1 MKATLTGKR
10 EVFMQH
16 RVNSSLVAGAVAGT
30 MALSILGAG
39 TATAAPAGTTGTEAT
54 TTKASSV
61 SKPLRWIELRH
72 GKYLGRS
79 CGKKS
84 IAEADG
90 HGKTT
95 LKLNFSR
102 SVETAFSTE
111 TGFTAGEVSGS
122 VGTEVRKSHTVE
134 IETRFEVP
142 RGRVG
147 HVRAY
152 PKYKVY
158 KYDGYMKAG
167 GTYLGK
173 ATVGKPIGICFKE
186 WTTKA

>member
-1 MKATLTGKR
+1 
-10 EVFMQH
+10 MQR
-16 RVNSSLVAGAVAGT
+16 RVNSVLVAGAVAGT
-30 MALSILGAG
+30 MALSILGVG
-39 TATAAPAGTTGTEAT
+39 TATAARTATTVTEAT
-54 TTKASSV
+54 TTEAASM
-61 SKPLRWIELRH
+61 KRPFRPIELRH

-84 IAEADG
+84 IAETDG
-90 HGKTT
+90 QGKTT
-95 LKLNFSR
+95 LKMNFSR
-102 SVETAFSTE
+102 TVETAFSSE
-111 TGFTAGEVSGS
+111 AGFTAGSVSGS
-122 VGTEVRKSHTVE
+122 IGSEVRKSYTLE

-158 KYDGYMKAG
+158 KYDAYLKIGGYM
-167 GTYLGK
+167 GK
-173 ATVGKPIGICFKE
+173 ATVKKPIGICFKE

>member
-1 MKATLTGKR
+1 
-10 EVFMQH
+10 MQR
-16 RVNSSLVAGAVAGT
+16 RVSNGLVAGAVAGT

-39 TATAAPAGTTGTEAT
+39 TATAAPAGTVKTEAT
-54 TTKASSV
+54 TTKASSI
-61 SKPLRWIELRH
+61 SETFRPIELRH
-72 GKYLGRS
+72 GKYLGRN
-79 CGKKS
+79 CGRKP
-84 IAEADG
+84 IAETDG

-102 SVETAFSTE
+102 TVETAFSSE
-111 TGFTAGEVSGS
+111 AGYTAGSVSGTI
-122 VGTEVRKSHTVE
+122 GAEVRKSYTVE

-152 PKYKVY
+152 PKYRVY
-158 KYDGYMKAG
+158 KYDGYMKVG

>member
-1 MKATLTGKR
+1 
-10 EVFMQH
+10 MQC
-16 RVNSSLVAGAVAGT
+16 RVNSGLVAGAVAGT

-39 TATAAPAGTTGTEAT
+39 TATAAPAGTFGTEAT
-54 TTKASSV
+54 TTKAPST
-61 SKPLRWIELRH
+61 KDTLTWIELRH
-72 GKYLGRS
+72 GNYLGRS

-95 LKLNFSR
+95 LKLNFTK
-102 SVETAFSTE
+102 SVETALSSE
-111 TGFTAGEVSGS
+111 VGFTAGEVTGS
-122 VGTEVRKSHTVE
+122 VGTEVRKSYTLE

-142 RGRVG
+142 KGRVG

-158 KYDGYMKAG
+158 KYDAYAKVPN
-167 GTYLGK
+167 TYLGK

>member
-1 MKATLTGKR
+1 
-10 EVFMQH
+10 MQY
-16 RVNSSLVAGAVAGT
+16 RVNSTLVAGTVAGA

-39 TATAAPAGTTGTEAT
+39 TATAAPVGTAGTATEAT
-54 TTKASSV
+54 ATGAAAFKR
-61 SKPLRWIELRH
+61 PFRPIELRH

-84 IAEADG
+84 IAETDG

-95 LKLNFSR
+95 LKMNFSKT
-102 SVETAFSTE
+102 VETAFSSE
-111 TGFTAGEVSGS
+111 AGFTTGSVSGTI
-122 VGTEVRKSHTVE
+122 GTEVRKSYTLE

-158 KYDGYMKAG
+158 KYDAYLKIG
-167 GTYLGK
+167 GYLGK
-173 ATVGKPIGICFKE
+173 ATVKKPIGICFKE